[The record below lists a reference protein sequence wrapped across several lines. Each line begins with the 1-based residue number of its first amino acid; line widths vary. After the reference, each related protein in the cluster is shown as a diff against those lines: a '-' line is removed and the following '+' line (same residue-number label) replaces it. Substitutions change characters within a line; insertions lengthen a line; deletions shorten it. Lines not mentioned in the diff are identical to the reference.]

1 MAAPTPQAL
10 MEQLSFWN
18 AKRDDQA
25 IVDANSDIIR
35 KFLNEYAPEIVA
47 SVERISRT
55 VRYFPISAFGH
66 KPKMQTISL
75 EDGTSYEEI
84 APEPAK
90 IKPFM
95 IETPTDWAISRVI
108 PDLLPEVNA

>member
-1 MAAPTPQAL
+1 
-10 MEQLSFWN
+10 
-18 AKRDDQA
+18 
-25 IVDANSDIIR
+25 
-35 KFLNEYAPEIVA
+35 
-47 SVERISRT
+47 
-55 VRYFPISAFGH
+55 
-66 KPKMQTISL
+66 MQTISL